1 MVLKFSHL
9 GIPHWWLP
17 FGIKVGMGI
26 QPLLCMSK
34 TWPRKAWFSTESIP
48 FPNSSRSNPRNLGL
62 WIHKVRNKSCGWDS
76 IKNTEHLTPYF
87 LGSWFH
93 SLKTIRKLQ
102 IPLQQKNEG
111 FFVGLPFEQA
121 QIANNSYWKQP
132 GWRETRPEW
141 LPPDLRSSAGAGP
154 NPQSHGACAV
164 ESGRASARRCGA
176 FGPSDHWLWKR
187 WEVTFQTSLEKH
199 GFYLHKLPHMRNL
212 RSTMSDSCCE
222 WFSTL
227 CAGRHNE
234 MEEREELFKL
244 FEGCQAV
251 GETTDALDAFRAL
264 KKVEIEELMNR
275 VEIPAADFS
284 DYYPHFLILLVL
296 DFLEELVQ
304 SQEALARMPESLM
317 ATGRLVP
324 EMSTEISVN
333 GKSLVCSK
341 DRAQFGVKGNPVL
354 LCFSIWGWS
363 VGLLGDFDY
372 NMFHPILHNPQSHS
386 FYGW

>member
-1 MVLKFSHL
+1 MWCLWSL
-9 GIPHWWLP
+9 
-17 FGIKVGMGI
+17 
-26 QPLLCMSK
+26 QPLAL
-34 TWPRKAWFSTESIP
+34 EEVGGYIP
-48 FPNSSRSNPRNLGL
+48 NIFG
-62 WIHKVRNKSCGWDS
+62 
-76 IKNTEHLTPYF
+76 
-87 LGSWFH
+87 
-93 SLKTIRKLQ
+93 
-102 IPLQQKNEG
+102 EG
-111 FFVGLPFEQA
+111 GYP
-121 QIANNSYWKQP
+121 
-132 GWRETRPEW
+132 
-141 LPPDLRSSAGAGP
+141 
-154 NPQSHGACAV
+154 
-164 ESGRASARRCGA
+164 SGI
-176 FGPSDHWLWKR
+176 
-187 WEVTFQTSLEKH
+187 KH
-199 GFYLHKLPHMRNL
+199 GFCLHKKFVVTLHDIPHMRNL
-212 RSTMSDSCCE
+212 GSTMSDSCCE
-222 WFSTL
+222 WFSPL

-341 DRAQFGVKGNPVL
+341 DRAQFGVKGNPVYYV
-354 LCFSIWGWS
+354 FRFE
-363 VGLLGDFDY
+363 VGALVCLV
-372 NMFHPILHNPQSHS
+372 ILIII
-386 FYGW
+386 